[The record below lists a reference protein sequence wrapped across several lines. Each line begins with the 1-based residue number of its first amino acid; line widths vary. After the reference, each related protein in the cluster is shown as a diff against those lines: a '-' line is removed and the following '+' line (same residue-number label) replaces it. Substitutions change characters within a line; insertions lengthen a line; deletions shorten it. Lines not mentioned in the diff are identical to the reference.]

1 MAEKNLKKQSFL
13 HGAFVLALA
22 TAIVKVIGACY
33 KIPMVRIIGNQGYT
47 YFLAAY
53 DIYSVLL
60 TVSTAGLPVAMSR
73 MISEA
78 QTLGNSAQ
86 IKRVYKASLYVF
98 LTIGIIGSAGM
109 LLFCKQLAQF
119 METPNAWIAI
129 GALGPAVL
137 FVCVI
142 SSFRG
147 FFQGQSIMTPT
158 AVSQVIEALCKLF
171 IGLALAWV
179 ITSRGYGSEYAAGG
193 AIAGVTI
200 GIILSFAY
208 LAVEHRKATAV
219 LSSAPGEAPYQTMR
233 QTMKTLLAIAIPITI
248 GSAGLQIINLID
260 SKLVVGRL
268 VSAAGFLQDEA
279 EDLRGIYGACQTLF
293 NMPSAFI
300 TPITISVIPAIT
312 AHLTMKNRTGALK
325 VEESA
330 VRIMALLALPCG
342 VGLSVLSAPIL
353 QMLYGYT
360 GDTLTTGTPLM
371 AILGICVIFN
381 CLVLLTNAIMQAHGD
396 VLTPVI
402 HMLIGGIVK
411 VIVNYILVGQPN
423 INITGAP
430 IGTLTCYIVIT
441 ALNLIA
447 MRRKMKRMPRVL
459 STMVKPL
466 IATAAMALGAYL
478 GYDVLHTLLG
488 SNSLACLG
496 AIVVAVVVYAVLV
509 VVLRIVTY
517 DDCMLLPKGEKIA
530 KILHVR

>member
-1 MAEKNLKKQSFL
+1 MAEKRLKKQSFL
-13 HGAFVLALA
+13 HGAAVLALA

-60 TVSTAGLPVAMSR
+60 TISTAGLPVAMSR
-73 MISEA
+73 MISQA
-78 QTLGNSAQ
+78 QTLGNHQQ
-86 IKRVYKASLYVF
+86 IKRIYKASLYVF
-98 LTIGIIGSAGM
+98 LAIGIVGSAGM
-109 LLFCKQLAQF
+109 LLFCRQLANF
-119 METPNAWIAI
+119 METPNAWVAI

-142 SSFRG
+142 SSYRG
-147 FFQGQSIMTPT
+147 FFQGQSMMTPT

-171 IGLALAWV
+171 IGLALAWL
-179 ITSRGYGSEYAAGG
+179 ITRAGYGSEYAAGG

-200 GIILSFAY
+200 GIVLSFLY
-208 LAVEHRKATAV
+208 LSVAHRRASNQLTGQGDGSGA
-219 LSSAPGEAPYQTMR
+219 LPLRQTMR
-233 QTMKTLLAIAIPITI
+233 TLLTIAIPITI
-248 GSAGLQIINLID
+248 GAAGLQIINLID

-268 VSAAGFLQDEA
+268 VSSAGFTQDAA

-312 AHLTMKNRTGALK
+312 SHLTLKNRTGAFK

-330 VRIMALLALPCG
+330 IRIMFLLSLPCG
-342 VGLSVLSAPIL
+342 VGLAVLAAPIL
-353 QMLYGYT
+353 SMLYGYT
-360 GDTLTTGTPLM
+360 GSTLTTGTPLM
-371 AILGICVIFN
+371 VILGICVIFN

-402 HMLIGGIVK
+402 NMLVGGIVK
-411 VIVNYILVGQPN
+411 IIVNYILVGQAA

-430 IGTLTCYIVIT
+430 IGTLSCYLVIT

-447 MRRKMKRMPRVL
+447 MRRKMKRMPRVF
-459 STMVKPL
+459 STSFKPL
-466 IATAAMALGAYL
+466 LATAAMALAAYMS
-478 GYDVLHTLLG
+478 YDVLQTIL
-488 SNSLACLG
+488 SSQTIACLG
-496 AIVVAVVVYAVLV
+496 AIVCAVAVYGIFVI
-509 VVLRIVTY
+509 VLRIITI

-530 KILHVR
+530 KILRIR

>member
-1 MAEKNLKKQSFL
+1 MSEKNLKKQSFL
-13 HGAFVLALA
+13 HGAAILALA
-22 TAIVKVIGACY
+22 TAIVKVIGAFY

-60 TVSTAGLPVAMSR
+60 TISTAGLPVAMSR

-78 QTLGNSAQ
+78 QTLGNHAQ

-109 LLFCKQLAQF
+109 LLFCKQLAAF
-119 METPNAWIAI
+119 MSAPNAWIAI
-129 GALGPAVL
+129 AALGPAVL
-137 FVCVI
+137 FVCII
-142 SSFRG
+142 SSYRG
-147 FFQGQSIMTPT
+147 FFQGQSMMTPT

-171 IGLALAWV
+171 IGLALAWLV
-179 ITSRGYGSEYAAGG
+179 IRSGYGSEYAAGG

-200 GIILSFAY
+200 GIVLSFLY
-208 LAVEHRKATAV
+208 LFVQHRRATAALNRLADQKPS
-219 LSSAPGEAPYQTMR
+219 LSMTA
-233 QTMKTLLAIAIPITI
+233 TMKTLLAIAIPITI

-260 SKLVVGRL
+260 AKLVLGRL
-268 VSAAGFLQDEA
+268 VSAAGYSQDAA
-279 EDLRGIYGACQTLF
+279 EELRGIYGACQTLF

-300 TPITISVIPAIT
+300 TPITISVIPSIT

-330 VRIMALLALPCG
+330 IRITALLALPCG
-342 VGLSVLSAPIL
+342 IGLSVLAGPIL
-353 QMLYGYT
+353 QLLYSYE
-360 GDTLTTGTPLM
+360 GDTLIVGTPLL
-371 AILGICVIFN
+371 AILGFCVLFN

-402 HMLIGGIVK
+402 HMLIGGVIK
-411 VIVNYILVGQPN
+411 VILNYILVGQPG

-441 ALNLIA
+441 VLNLIA
-447 MRRKMKRMPRVL
+447 MRRKMERTPRVL

-466 IATAAMALGAYL
+466 LATAAMALAAYMS
-478 GYDVLHTLLG
+478 YDVLSTYLP
-488 SNSLACLG
+488 SQSIACLG
-496 AIVVAVVVYAVLV
+496 AICCAVAVYAVFV
-509 VVLRIVTY
+509 VVLRIITL

-530 KILHVR
+530 KILRIR